1 MKNVQKKTYTFRG
14 PLELEVIMMQDM
26 KTQGYT
32 DKSSYIRDCIMKS
45 ANSSGGSR
53 KQKQRMVRYLVQ
65 IESSINR
72 CGLKDAEL
80 RELLES
86 LKWEVRKY
94 GDC

>member
-1 MKNVQKKTYTFRG
+1 MKNVQKKTYTFRE

-86 LKWEVRKY
+86 LKWEVRRY

>member
-14 PLELEVIMMQDM
+14 PLELELIMMEDM

-32 DKSSYIRDCIMKS
+32 DRSSYIRDCIMKS

-53 KQKQRMVRYLVQ
+53 KQKQRIVRYLVE

-72 CGLKDAEL
+72 CGKEDAEL
-80 RELLES
+80 RELLEN
-86 LKWEVRKY
+86 LKREVRRY
-94 GDC
+94 GDG

>member
-1 MKNVQKKTYTFRG
+1 MKNAQKKTYTFRG

-53 KQKQRMVRYLVQ
+53 KQKQRILRSEFKKSVLQKSGCIREGIKLHVSDRKRY
-65 IESSINR
+65 
-72 CGLKDAEL
+72 
-80 RELLES
+80 
-86 LKWEVRKY
+86 RK
-94 GDC
+94 